1 MALRAGA
8 IRFNTDSSQMEIYDG
23 NQWTGI
29 LATSAEL
36 ETGGDTAILGRI
48 GNDSVNT
55 DKVDKVNMSTTGNG
69 VDYADLTVS
78 RQGQNGVHGSRTLAV
93 FSGGYNPSSF
103 LTNTDYVTIASG
115 GDATAGGA
123 LTVARRG
130 QGACASNQTRG
141 LHIGGYQGPAH
152 ADVLVNTIDY
162 ITFSEKSAAVDFGDL
177 VNKFERSGSFASA
190 TRAIHCG
197 GKDPSNTSTH
207 IDYVEISTLGNTA
220 DFGTLSE
227 QRALNDSGSNA
238 VRGIICGDGYSGTNT
253 VTYVT
258 IATLGNDIDFGDL
271 TTTSEGRK
279 AAASKTRIISCG
291 GRVSPTPAGSDT
303 IDYAQI
309 MTTGNFV
316 DFGNLSAT
324 SFTGGGTTNSHGGL

>member
-8 IRFNTDSSQMEIYDG
+8 IRFNTDTSQMEIYDG

-29 LATSAEL
+29 LSTSSEL

-93 FSGGYNPSSF
+93 FSGGYNPSAF
-103 LTNTDYVTIASG
+103 TTNTDYVTIASG

-207 IDYVEISTLGNTA
+207 IDYVNISTLGNTA
-220 DFGTLSE
+220 DFGTLNE
-227 QRALNDSGSNA
+227 QRALCDSGSNA
-238 VRGIICGDGYSGTNT
+238 VRGVICGDTPGSNK

-258 IATLGNDIDFGDL
+258 IATLGNDTDFGDL
-271 TTTSEGRK
+271 TNAREGSK
-279 AAASKTRIISCG
+279 VAASKTRIIACG
-291 GRVSPTPAGSDT
+291 GRISPTPAGSDT

-309 MTTGNFV
+309 MSTGNFI

-324 SFTGGGTTNSHGGL
+324 SHTGGGTTNSHGGL

>member
-8 IRFNTDSSQMEIYDG
+8 IRFNTDSSQMEMWDG

-29 LATSAEL
+29 LSTSSEL

-55 DKVDKVNMSTTGNG
+55 DKVDKVNVSTTGNG

-177 VNKFERSGSFASA
+177 VNKNERSGSFASA

-197 GKDPSNTSTH
+197 GKNPSTTSTH
-207 IDYVEISTLGNTA
+207 IDYVTISTLGNTA
-220 DFGTLSE
+220 DFGTLNE
-227 QRALNDSGSNA
+227 QRALCDSGSNA
-238 VRGIICGDGYSGTNT
+238 VRGVICGDTPGSNK

-258 IATLGNDIDFGDL
+258 IATLGNDTDFGDL
-271 TTTSEGRK
+271 TNAREGLK
-279 AAASKTRIISCG
+279 AAASKTRIIACG
-291 GRVSPTPAGSDT
+291 GRISPTPAGSDT

-316 DFGNLSAT
+316 DFGNLSA
-324 SFTGGGTTNSHGGL
+324 SSHTGGGTTNSHGGL